1 LADSRLRAALAGL
14 AGPEGRFAPPSG
26 DAAPFRPPDLVD
38 DAAYAVECA
47 AVGEVDLPRL
57 ERAMADLEARVV
69 WLEQRFWRR
78 VQRRV
83 ARLVGR

>member
-1 LADSRLRAALAGL
+1 VLHGL
-14 AGPEGRFAPPSG
+14 VGSDGRFSPPSR
-26 DAAPFRPPDLVD
+26 DAAPFAAPSLVD

-83 ARLVGR
+83 ARVVGR